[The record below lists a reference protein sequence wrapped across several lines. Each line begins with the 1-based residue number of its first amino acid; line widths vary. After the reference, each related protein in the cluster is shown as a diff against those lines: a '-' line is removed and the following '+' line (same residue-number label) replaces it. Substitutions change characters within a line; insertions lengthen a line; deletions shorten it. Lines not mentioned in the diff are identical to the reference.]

1 MNDKQEWFK
10 SRVEQVSPEIMSEV
24 QMSAGIIARIDKI
37 LNEKNMTQ
45 RDLAKKL
52 GKNEAVVSRWITG
65 LPNFTLRTLSEI
77 SAALGEPLIKLV
89 E

>member
-45 RDLAKKL
+45 RDLAK
-52 GKNEAVVSRWITG
+52 
-65 LPNFTLRTLSEI
+65 
-77 SAALGEPLIKLV
+77 
-89 E
+89 